1 MISEIASITV
11 PLITFMAA
19 IIGIQKNTDIYS
31 ALTDGAKEGLRVTAS
46 ILPSLIILISA
57 IHVLRASGFI
67 DALTA
72 VVAPVLQFLS
82 IPPETTPLILLR
94 PFSGSGALAIGSEI
108 ISKYGADSVAGRT
121 AAVMLGSTETTFY
134 VISIYFGSL
143 GIKKLRHTVPAAL
156 AADITSFIIASL
168 MVKLLWA

>member
-1 MISEIASITV
+1 MISTIASITV
-11 PLITFMAA
+11 PLIAFMAA
-19 IIGIQKNTDIYS
+19 CIGIHKNIDIYS
-31 ALTDGAKEGLRVTAS
+31 ALIDGVKDGLKITVS

-57 IHVLRASGFI
+57 IHILRASGFV
-67 DALTA
+67 DAITA
-72 VVAPVLQFLS
+72 VVTPVMRFLG

-108 ISKYGADSVAGRT
+108 ISKYGADSVIGRT

-143 GIKKLRHTVPAAL
+143 GTKKLRHTIPAAL
-156 AADITSFIIASL
+156 AADIAGFIIASL
-168 MVKLLWA
+168 TVRLLW